1 MKQHLKKTTPC
12 YPKTTFY
19 LKFPFSPKTRRW
31 RRWEGWA
38 KPGGGGCRGRGLWLL
53 RPSSG
58 ISSDNRL
65 GSDPRWI
72 KSTPFCKDASG
83 LRAGGPQRKISFHF
97 AQHRRLQTQPPHP
110 LHPPPPSPSRGESR
124 EFGARALAG
133 ETRSGEGG
141 FALPCVRTHARQGKG
156 PLCP

>member
-19 LKFPFSPKTRRW
+19 LKFPFSRKTRRW

-38 KPGGGGCRGRGLWLL
+38 KPGGGGCRGRGIWLL

-83 LRAGGPQRKISFHF
+83 LRAGAPQRKISFHF

-110 LHPPPPSPSRGESR
+110 LHPPPPSPSRGESQAFR
-124 EFGARALAG
+124 PGRWLGRHGLGKEALL
-133 ETRSGEGG
+133 S
-141 FALPCVRTHARQGKG
+141 PVRTHARQGKG